1 MEIYY
6 IRDRDVFMSDKF
18 TIHSQKRISEIRQ
31 RMKDSKLQ
39 STRKN

>member
-6 IRDRDVFMSDKF
+6 IRDRGVFMSDKF

-31 RMKDSKLQ
+31 RMKNSKFRYK
-39 STRKN
+39 RKY